1 MMLTLYLFCLTVG
14 GGFVI
19 LSAFAGLDGVDF
31 DPHFELD
38 VDLSKPPQDAD
49 TLTPYRFP
57 KNHRQL
63 RFLFPIFSL
72 RFWTFG
78 SCFFGLTGFLLT
90 KLNLLLSSSLILAI
104 SLGVGV
110 SFGTAMV
117 GILRRLHQQQANSLI
132 LSEDL
137 IGLWGTVEIPFDQ
150 TCKGKVRL
158 YLKDSMVDVVAI
170 TEELHQFEK
179 GDQAFVIG
187 RSHNKVLVIPE
198 KLLNSN

>member
-1 MMLTLYLFCLTVG
+1 MMLTIYLFCLTVG

-31 DPHFELD
+31 DSHFELD
-38 VDLSKPPQDAD
+38 VDLSNPPQNAD
-49 TLTPYRFP
+49 TLTPYKTPQKSKLAFGC
-57 KNHRQL
+57 
-63 RFLFPIFSL
+63 PIFSL

-170 TEELHQFEK
+170 TEEPHQFEK
-179 GDQAFVIG
+179 GDQVFVIG

>member
-31 DPHFELD
+31 DTHFELD
-38 VDLSKPPQDAD
+38 VDLSQPSQDAD
-49 TLTPYRFP
+49 TLTAYRSS
-57 KNHRQL
+57 KNRQP

-90 KLNLLLSSSLILAI
+90 KLNLMLSPSLIFTI

-117 GILRRLHQQQANSLI
+117 GILRRLYQQQANSLI

-137 IGLWGTVEIPFDQ
+137 IGLWGVVEIPFDQ

-170 TEELHQFEK
+170 TEETHQFEK
-179 GDQAFVIG
+179 GDKVFVVG
-187 RSHNKVLVIPE
+187 RSHHKVLVIPE
-198 KLLNSN
+198 KFLNSN